1 MKASKMTNERIA
13 EELIATISH
22 LSDAAMA
29 CTDADDILREAAAR
43 LRTFTL
49 LSKAHQRLANDSVDY
64 ESNLLKK
71 LKVAE
76 VALEEI
82 TTGSFA
88 HKDGDK
94 PIVQVIIDI
103 ASKALFEIREKGANN
118 GK

>member
-1 MKASKMTNERIA
+1 MKASEMTNE
-13 EELIATISH
+13 ELEKALMSRVP
-22 LSDAAMA
+22 LDSNNY
-29 CTDADDILREAAAR
+29 DDIREASAR
-43 LRTFTL
+43 LR
-49 LSKAHQRLANDSVDY
+49 
-64 ESNLLKK
+64 K
-71 LKVAE
+71 LKIAE
-76 VALEEI
+76 DALEEI

>member
-1 MKASKMTNERIA
+1 MKASEMTNEELATTIDHRVA
-13 EELIATISH
+13 E
-22 LSDAAMA
+22 AAPNWDFA
-29 CTDADDILREAAAR
+29 PTLREAAGR